1 MTMPPANANR
11 FHRMQ
16 SHLLRRLSRCCLLAL
31 AFTNVCMAEEPAW
44 FNSLQEIREQGVV
57 MQEWEN
63 SCAAASLA
71 TVLTFGFY
79 DPVSEQQIAL
89 DMLSNT
95 SPNKV
100 RTRGGFSMLDM
111 KNYLVRRGYQA
122 DVFQDLSLEQ
132 LSVLKA
138 PIVIIEN
145 MGVPHFVVFDQ
156 LSQGQVS
163 LADPAFGNRQIPAE
177 AFQQIWR
184 RGIALWIN
192 RK

>member
-1 MTMPPANANR
+1 
-11 FHRMQ
+11 
-16 SHLLRRLSRCCLLAL
+16 
-31 AFTNVCMAEEPAW
+31 MAEEPAW